1 MDFGSVKAPGGQPVG
16 PAPATDP
23 AGAARRP
30 APESHAQ
37 AQSAAAQATSNARPP
52 GEHEMRT
59 VGDVQ
64 RLANFLR
71 ATAEETAAG
80 EAGTEGEGG
89 GSGPGADLEGGVA
102 QMVNQAEKHAEK
114 VFRSILDFAG
124 EDRKLLEQARGF
136 VNKVFEEISEK
147 TPEPMLARLTQE
159 RVIELI
165 ERRLREMNENVDVDF
180 SA

>member
-1 MDFGSVKAPGGQPVG
+1 MDFGSVKAPGGQNFG
-16 PAPATDP
+16 SASATD
-23 AGAARRP
+23 AASAARRP
-30 APESHAQ
+30 AAESHAQ
-37 AQSAAAQATSNARPP
+37 TQAAEAQATSTVKPP
-52 GEHEMRT
+52 GDHEMRT

-71 ATAEETAAG
+71 ASAEEVATG
-80 EAGTEGEGG
+80 EAGTDGEGSG
-89 GSGPGADLEGGVA
+89 GGPGADPDGSVA

-136 VNKVFEEISEK
+136 VNKVFEEISQK
-147 TPEPMLARLTQE
+147 APEPMLARLTQE

-165 ERRLREMNENVDVDF
+165 ERRLRDMAENVDVDF